1 MRVAFHVA
9 IAGFGLAIGA
19 GLGLAGPARA
29 GLPIVVSADEE
40 AEAANPGHARHR
52 TPAQIKADN
61 DFRATMDR
69 MFGPGR
75 WRQTSGYRTR
85 AQEDALR
92 RRGAGTVRI
101 GGLSRH
107 SVGTPET
114 PGAYDAVVSGMNA
127 QAAAARLRQS
137 GAGFA
142 RVLAEAAHGD
152 QGPHLLVELA
162 DLPAAR
168 ARYEPQH
175 GESRFMVK

>member
-85 AQEDALR
+85 ARRTLPPLGGNPGDA
-92 RRGAGTVRI
+92 
-101 GGLSRH
+101 GGL
-107 SVGTPET
+107 
-114 PGAYDAVVSGMNA
+114 
-127 QAAAARLRQS
+127 
-137 GAGFA
+137 
-142 RVLAEAAHGD
+142 
-152 QGPHLLVELA
+152 
-162 DLPAAR
+162 
-168 ARYEPQH
+168 
-175 GESRFMVK
+175 